1 MSFSSQLRQE
11 ANYIYE
17 AIFNHP
23 FIKGIAEG
31 NVPKEAL
38 IHYVSQDYE
47 YLTAFVRIYGAA
59 LTKCRTRTEMEA
71 FNAGISTVLHSEIH
85 PHNNF
90 CEVAGVRYEDLHT
103 EALSPTASHYIN
115 HMTSV
120 AHTGSLAEII
130 AVLLPC
136 PWTYVEIGQRITEQ
150 VNPSPSH
157 PFYEWI
163 QFYNNEEMNSTT
175 QWFCNKLDELAEQ
188 ATEEERNRMKD
199 HFIKSCELEYLFW
212 EMAYTQEKWPL
223 SQLSL
228 SK

>member
-1 MSFSSQLRQE
+1 
-11 ANYIYE
+11 
-17 AIFNHP
+17 
-23 FIKGIAEG
+23 
-31 NVPKEAL
+31 
-38 IHYVSQDYE
+38 
-47 YLTAFVRIYGAA
+47 
-59 LTKCRTRTEMEA
+59 
-71 FNAGISTVLHSEIH
+71 
-85 PHNNF
+85 
-90 CEVAGVRYEDLHT
+90 
-103 EALSPTASHYIN
+103 
-115 HMTSV
+115 MTSV

-163 QFYNNEEMNSTT
+163 QFYNNEEMNGTT